1 MCYFLL
7 LEYCYYYFEFCLQSA
22 LGSTDGTCVF
32 AFGIFVPVSAFRKYC
47 VHICTMENTNT
58 FFMKLVS
65 VPLKKGGPRI
75 VIARM
80 HISVRNAII
89 FPGKLCH
96 TNECCQLNKHTRS
109 DHV

>member
-1 MCYFLL
+1 MHWVQRMAHVSLL
-7 LEYCYYYFEFCLQSA
+7 LVYLCQCQRSVNTVY
-22 LGSTDGTCVF
+22 TF
-32 AFGIFVPVSAFRKYC
+32 AQWKIR
-47 VHICTMENTNT
+47 IL